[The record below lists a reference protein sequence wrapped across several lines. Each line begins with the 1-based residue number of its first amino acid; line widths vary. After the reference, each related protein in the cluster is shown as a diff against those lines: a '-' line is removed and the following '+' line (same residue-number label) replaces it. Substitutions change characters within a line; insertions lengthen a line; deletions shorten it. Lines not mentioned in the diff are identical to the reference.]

1 MLYKQG
7 IILDWLKITD
17 FLEGLVA
24 ASLTNECLDIQAID
38 AFMQVR
44 LEFYNKNLEKI
55 AVENPI
61 IFQILQS

>member
-7 IILDWLKITD
+7 IVLVWLKITD

-24 ASLTNECLDIQAID
+24 ASLTNGCLDMQEID

-44 LEFYNKNLEKI
+44 LEFYNKNLEKL
-55 AVENPI
+55 AVEHPV
-61 IFQILQS
+61 IFQSLQS

>member
-7 IILDWLKITD
+7 IVLDWLKITD

-24 ASLTNECLDIQAID
+24 ASLTNECLDMQEID

-44 LEFYNKNLEKI
+44 LEFYNKDLEKI
-55 AVENPI
+55 AVENPT
-61 IFQILQS
+61 IFQSLQS